1 MEFTFLEICVV
12 LVAIIRAIVVI
23 QLREEYNRKLSRW
36 LRFSK
41 PLTIE
46 MRPDLIKIS
55 IDIQLT
61 FSDDTDWQHSVDS
74 WSRVD

>member
-46 MRPDLIKIS
+46 MRPEYFEFAKSMLS
-55 IDIQLT
+55 T
-61 FSDDTDWQHSVDS
+61 VH
-74 WSRVD
+74 